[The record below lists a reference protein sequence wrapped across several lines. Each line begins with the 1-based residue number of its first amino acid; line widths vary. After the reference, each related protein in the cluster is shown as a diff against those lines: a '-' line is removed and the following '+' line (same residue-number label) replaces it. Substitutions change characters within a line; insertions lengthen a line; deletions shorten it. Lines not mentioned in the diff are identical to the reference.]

1 MESTCGRTEIVNLN
15 YLLSFPKVLIAAH
28 SPARD
33 EINEAIL
40 NGESCGSIAR
50 RFGLSA
56 STVHRHTK
64 KNLRE
69 AVKEAQLRLFDRDV
83 EQASVALK
91 ALDAAIDG
99 FSGKANKVSINQLIL

>member
-1 MESTCGRTEIVNLN
+1 M
-15 YLLSFPKVLIAAH
+15 IAAH
-28 SPARD
+28 SPAHN

-40 NGESCGSIAR
+40 NGESYGCIAR

-56 STVHRHTK
+56 SAVHGHTK

-69 AVKEAQLRLFDRDV
+69 AVKEAQWRLFDRDV

-99 FSGKANKVSINQLIL
+99 LSGKTDKVSINQLIL